1 MSLVP
6 KVLVGGEGPLECKI
20 AFIGEAPGAQ
30 EARLGRPF
38 VGPAGQ
44 LFNEVLRSAGI
55 SRSACYIT
63 NVIKEKPTKND
74 IKAFINLSKK
84 SNPST
89 PSYERYVELLRR
101 ELIECTANV
110 LVPLG
115 NIPLYALTGMKKIL
129 KRRGS
134 ILESTLLPGRKVI
147 PTIHPSAALRQY
159 VYRHLII
166 YDLSKISKESEIPE
180 LNLPERE
187 LVVQPSLS
195 ESLKFLEICSV
206 QDMIGFDIEVANEE
220 VSCIS
225 FSYKEDLSMSIP
237 FTEGGSEY
245 FTLEQEALIWRK
257 IASIL
262 ENKKI
267 VKVGQNV
274 IFDSTF
280 LFRKLGIRSA
290 PLQDTMVGQAILF
303 PDLPKGLD
311 FITSIYTREPY
322 YKDEGKRRF
331 KGLGGNDK
339 DFWKYNAKDS
349 VVLMEAFPK
358 IYRDLKKQGN
368 IDTYHH
374 QVQIIEPLMYMSER
388 GIRMDIDSLHK
399 ASEEAGREIE
409 ELTEQVSK
417 MTDGYILNP
426 NSTKQLKDYFYVK
439 RGIKPY
445 VKRSTGRPTV
455 DETALKRLARKGE
468 PVAKPLL
475 DIRRLVKLK
484 GTYLDVKLDKDNRL
498 RCSYNPVGATTGR
511 LSSSKT
517 IFGTGTNLQNQ
528 PPEMKRLMLADKGY
542 VAYSMDLA
550 QAENRV
556 VSYIGPVPLMISAFE
571 NNVDIHSQTAG
582 LILGK
587 PTAEVSNELGSSS
600 FGNGRES
607 ERFWGKKA
615 NHGLNYGLG
624 YKTFA
629 LLYELQEKEARIIVE
644 RYHAAYPGV
653 RQYHSWIRELL
664 AKGRILKNCFGRR
677 RTFMDRWGEGMF
689 KDAYSF
695 IPQSTIADKIN
706 RHGLVFAYS
715 LPSVEILNQV
725 HDAIVFQ
732 VPINIGWKSHAGIL
746 LSIKE
751 MLERPITWRNTSF
764 SIPIECEMG
773 LNLKDMEEVDLAG
786 DAKQLSISLEK
797 TYERVEE

>member
-311 FITSIYTREPY
+311 FITSIYTKEPY